1 MQWRTCLVALLVAAP
16 AIAQTT
22 ASNSLSLQ
30 AAMERAFAAN
40 PTIAA
45 ARLSRAIN
53 VAGLAAAGEYLNPD
67 VFVEIEKDTP
77 KQAFG
82 FVMPLEL
89 GGKRAKRIAVSEAT
103 LRAGDAEL
111 SATIAQVRND
121 VRRAYFDVAVA
132 EERLVIL
139 RDLRD
144 LSRRA
149 RDSGGGTTVPPPD
162 ECRFTGA
169 GPRSLAMY
177 TERRRQRAATARPC
191 SAPRPA
197 RRTR

>member
-16 AIAQTT
+16 AIAQTP

-103 LRAGDAEL
+103 
-111 SATIAQVRND
+111 I
-121 VRRAYFDVAVA
+121 
-132 EERLVIL
+132 
-139 RDLRD
+139 
-144 LSRRA
+144 
-149 RDSGGGTTVPPPD
+149 
-162 ECRFTGA
+162 
-169 GPRSLAMY
+169 
-177 TERRRQRAATARPC
+177 RRRR
-191 SAPRPA
+191 
-197 RRTR
+197 